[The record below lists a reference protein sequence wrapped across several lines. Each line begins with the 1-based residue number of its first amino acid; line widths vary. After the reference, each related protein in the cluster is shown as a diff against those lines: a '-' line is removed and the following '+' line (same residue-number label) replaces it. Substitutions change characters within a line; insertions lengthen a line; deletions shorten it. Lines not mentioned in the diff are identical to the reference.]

1 VNDVPQVSPERTATR
16 PREPQVPATADPG
29 VRFETPRLVVR
40 AAVAEDARFIE
51 ALWSDPRVTRYVGF
65 PLGIPS
71 ARDDVPRRI
80 RRGDGLTAL
89 LIAEE
94 RETREPIG
102 QCMLGAP
109 NPCGAC
115 EPDIKLAPPFWGRGY
130 GRELWAALVDR
141 LFLESSCAIV
151 RGTPNIANMASIR
164 MQESAGMRLVGR
176 GVSEFPASMQA
187 FTAPVP
193 HLVYEI
199 TREEW
204 KRRMHGGHPSSLQG
218 L

>member
-1 VNDVPQVSPERTATR
+1 MNDVPQISPGSTAAR
-16 PREPQVPATADPG
+16 PREPQVPATADPA
-29 VRFETPRLVVR
+29 VQFETPRLVVR
-40 AAVAEDARFIE
+40 AAVAEDALFIE
-51 ALWSDPRVTRYVGF
+51 ALWSDPRVTCHVGF

-94 RETREPIG
+94 RESREPIG
-102 QCMLGAP
+102 QCMLGALDS
-109 NPCGAC
+109 CGTC
-115 EPDIKLAPPFWGRGY
+115 EPDIKLAPPFWGLGY
-130 GRELWAALVDR
+130 GRELWAALVDQ
-141 LFLESSCAIV
+141 LFLESSCTIV

-164 MQESAGMRLVGR
+164 MQESAGMRRVGR

-193 HLVYEI
+193 HFVYEI

-204 KRRMHGGHPSSLQG
+204 KRRMHGQHPSSLQG